1 MTVIDPDRIQSGQ
14 DLTDQL
20 SALYGEG
27 GWSMH
32 RLAKASGLSAA
43 TIQKMINGPGVPQA
57 RTLEA
62 FVAACKQPAAPWL
75 RARDRAVKNRES
87 AKPSVADL
95 QKQLAEAKAQIRRAE
110 AALHLNGGTPER
122 ILKSHARQRLEQFAA
137 QDPIADP
144 QNGHLYLVAHPA
156 TGAED
161 ALVDLLTQRPEYE
174 LAPIVRDIVRERGH
188 AEFSP
193 DLDGGDWERR
203 STGYAL
209 VNGVNR
215 ETGAIHE
222 DRFLETSVHED
233 GSVTLLCGVGSIP
246 ATSGWR
252 TVSDNIYD
260 ESPQYRAV
268 SPWLVL
274 GLTYGALALAGTL
287 ADTHTGYQG
296 DWLVGLRVTG
306 LSGAWAYEIVRQ
318 GDQGMVLPYNGSD
331 YERIAIC
338 ETPDLLTPAALT
350 EKLASSLIHG
360 LSIGHLVLP
369 YPHTDTDTRSYRS
382 VPRPEK

>member
-1 MTVIDPDRIQSGQ
+1 LTVIDPDRIQSGQ
-14 DLTDQL
+14 DLAEQL

-32 RLAKASGLSAA
+32 RLAKASGLSPA
-43 TIQKMINGPGVPQA
+43 TIQKMINEPSVPQA
-57 RTLEA
+57 RTLAA
-62 FVAACKQPAAPWL
+62 FVDACKQPTAPWL

-95 QKQLAEAKAQIRRAE
+95 QQQLAEAKAQVRRAE
-110 AALHLNGGTPER
+110 AALHLYGGTPEQ
-122 ILKSHARQRLEQFAA
+122 ILKSHARQRLEQFAV
-137 QDPIADP
+137 QDPIVDP
-144 QNGHLYLVAHPA
+144 QNGHLYLVVHPA

-161 ALVDLLTQRPEYE
+161 ALVDLLAQRPEYE
-174 LAPIVRDIVRERGH
+174 LAPIIRGIVRDRGH
-188 AEFSP
+188 AEFAP
-193 DLDGGDWERR
+193 DLDRGEWERR

-215 ETGAIHE
+215 ETGAVDE
-222 DRFLETSVHED
+222 NRFLESSVHED
-233 GSVTLLCGVGSIP
+233 GSVTLLCGAGSIQ
-246 ATSGWR
+246 TSSEWR
-252 TVSDNIYD
+252 NLSGSIYD
-260 ESPQYRAV
+260 EQPQHRAV

-287 ADTHTGYQG
+287 ADTRTGYQG

-306 LSGAWAYEIVRQ
+306 LSSAWAYEIVRQ

-338 ETPDLLTPAALT
+338 ETSDLLTPATLT
-350 EKLASSLIHG
+350 EKLAGSLIRG
-360 LSIGHLVLP
+360 LSIDHLVLP
-369 YPHTDTDTRSYRS
+369 YPRTDRRD
-382 VPRPEK
+382 

>member
-1 MTVIDPDRIQSGQ
+1 MIDPDQIQSGQ
-14 DLTDQL
+14 DLAEQL

-32 RLAKASGLSAA
+32 RLAEASGLSPA

-75 RARDRAVKNRES
+75 RARDRAVKNRGS

-95 QKQLAEAKAQIRRAE
+95 QEQLADARAQIRRAK
-110 AALHLNGGTPER
+110 AALHLNGGTPEQ

-137 QDPIADP
+137 QDPLIDP
-144 QNGHLYLVAHPA
+144 QNGHLYLVVHPA

-161 ALVDLLTQRPEYE
+161 ALVDLFTQRPEYQ
-174 LAPIVRDIVRERGH
+174 LDPIIRSIVRDRGH

-193 DLDGGDWERR
+193 DLDRGVWERR
-203 STGYAL
+203 STGCAL
-209 VNGVNR
+209 VNGVDR
-215 ETGAIHE
+215 ETGAIRE
-222 DRFLETSVHED
+222 ERFLETSVHED
-233 GSVTLLCGVGSIP
+233 GSVTLLCGAGSIS
-246 ATSGWR
+246 TVSGWR
-252 TVSDNIYD
+252 HVSDVIN
-260 ESPQYRAV
+260 EAPQYRVV

-287 ADTHTGYQG
+287 ADTHASYQG

-306 LSGAWAYEIVRQ
+306 LSGGAWAYEVVKR
-318 GDQGMVLPYNGSD
+318 GDQDVVPPYNGSH
-331 YERIAIC
+331 YERIAVC
-338 ETPDLLTPAALT
+338 ETSDLLTPAALT
-350 EKLASSLIHG
+350 EKLAGSLIRG
-360 LSIGHLVLP
+360 LSIHSLVLP
-369 YPHTDTDTRSYRS
+369 YPRTDT
-382 VPRPEK
+382 

>member
-1 MTVIDPDRIQSGQ
+1 LTVIDPDRIQSDQ
-14 DLTDQL
+14 DLADQL

-32 RLAKASGLSAA
+32 RLAEASGLSPA

-57 RTLEA
+57 RTLKV
-62 FVAACKQPAAPWL
+62 FVTACKRPTAPWL

-87 AKPSVADL
+87 ARPSIADL
-95 QKQLAEAKAQIRRAE
+95 QEQLAEAHAQIRRAE
-110 AALHLNGGTPER
+110 AALHLNGGTPEQ
-122 ILKSHARQRLEQFAA
+122 ILKSHARQRLDRFAA

-161 ALVDLLTQRPEYE
+161 ALIDLLTQRPEHE
-174 LAPIVRDIVRERGH
+174 LAPIIRGIVRERGH
-188 AEFSP
+188 AEFAP
-193 DLDGGDWERR
+193 DLDRGSWERR

-209 VNGVNR
+209 INGVDR

-233 GSVTLLCGVGSIP
+233 GSVTLLCGAGNLP
-246 ATSGWR
+246 AASRWR
-252 TVSDNIYD
+252 NVSDNNYD
-260 ESPQYRAV
+260 EPPRYRAV
-268 SPWLVL
+268 SPWLIL

-296 DWLVGLRVTG
+296 DWLVGLRATG
-306 LSGAWAYEIVRQ
+306 LNGAWAYEIIRE
-318 GDQGMVLPYNGSD
+318 GDQDMVLPYTGSD

-338 ETPDLLTPAALT
+338 ETSDLLRPAALT
-350 EKLASSLIHG
+350 EKLAGSLIRG
-360 LSIGHLVLP
+360 LSIDHLTLP
-369 YPHTDTDTRSYRS
+369 YPRTDTL
-382 VPRPEK
+382 